1 MSSFYEW
8 TVEPFTWHTVKNGL
22 YVIDNDFS
30 IKFRDEH
37 NKWFSFLIL
46 KGAKTDG
53 GSIPK
58 IFSWFADSWRDNDY
72 RYNAAFVMH
81 DVLYA
86 SELLPKDTADDL
98 LRSSLRDCGE

>member
-37 NKWFSFLIL
+37 KQWFSFLIL
-46 KGAKTDG
+46 KDAKTDG
-53 GSIPK
+53 GGGGSYMDQKLTI
-58 IFSWFADSWRDNDY
+58 INI
-72 RYNAAFVMH
+72 M
-81 DVLYA
+81 
-86 SELLPKDTADDL
+86 
-98 LRSSLRDCGE
+98 LR